1 MSKKLEYVIL
11 IVILLLGGVL
21 RFYDLYTIPYT
32 HDEFS
37 ALFRTSFKN
46 LPELFD
52 KGIKVDGHPAGVQ
65 LFLYAI
71 VHTIGSQSWVLKTP
85 FILMG
90 IASIYLVYLIGKRTF
105 NSTVALI
112 TSAYMATLQYPI
124 MYSQIARP
132 YISGMFL
139 SLLMVYFWQK
149 VIENDKHYWKNASLF
164 VLFASFNT
172 YNHHFSLLFTVI
184 VGLSGLLF
192 VRNKAFIKYLF
203 LGLAIV
209 LLYIPHLS
217 IFFFQLGVGG
227 VESWLSKP
235 ESSFLYEY
243 FKYIFQYCFISFL
256 IVLISI
262 SIGLKRYKNN
272 KLNYKYLTLFFV
284 WFILPFL
291 IGYYYSIT
299 YSAVLQYSSLI
310 FGFPF
315 LLLFIFGWISPKNK
329 WITIGLIIVIVSTN
343 TYALIYKRQHY
354 KVLYNSAYIHF
365 LTDLETVIKKDP
377 NTSVLIHS
385 HPKISAY
392 YISNLGIRHHYNWID
407 SMPSNGELILFL
419 RNESQ
424 KNNQLYLGALS
435 SISSNIIPL
444 IQDYFPELSFRN
456 NYFGGETYLFRKNLN
471 QYADFVTVFPNNN
484 YINDWQ
490 NFEQSN
496 LFCNESKL
504 YCYQLD
510 SLKEWSPGYTVSL
523 DSLHLEPNCFIDIAV
538 DIERSDSVFEGL
550 LVASLDNSDKN
561 EYWASASAKD
571 FSENIIDTSYFRVHL
586 SLKMSDIRLSKNQ
599 IFFKTFI
606 WNQKKQEVRYLNY
619 KISIRK
625 GNPIVYG
632 LYEDIK

>member
-1 MSKKLEYVIL
+1 
-11 IVILLLGGVL
+11 
-21 RFYDLYTIPYT
+21 
-32 HDEFS
+32 
-37 ALFRTSFKN
+37 
-46 LPELFD
+46 
-52 KGIKVDGHPAGVQ
+52 
-65 LFLYAI
+65 
-71 VHTIGSQSWVLKTP
+71 
-85 FILMG
+85 
-90 IASIYLVYLIGKRTF
+90 
-105 NSTVALI
+105 
-112 TSAYMATLQYPI
+112 
-124 MYSQIARP
+124 
-132 YISGMFL
+132 
-139 SLLMVYFWQK
+139 
-149 VIENDKHYWKNASLF
+149 
-164 VLFASFNT
+164 
-172 YNHHFSLLFTVI
+172 
-184 VGLSGLLF
+184 
-192 VRNKAFIKYLF
+192 
-203 LGLAIV
+203 
-209 LLYIPHLS
+209 
-217 IFFFQLGVGG
+217 
-227 VESWLSKP
+227 
-235 ESSFLYEY
+235 
-243 FKYIFQYCFISFL
+243 
-256 IVLISI
+256 
-262 SIGLKRYKNN
+262 
-272 KLNYKYLTLFFV
+272 
-284 WFILPFL
+284 
-291 IGYYYSIT
+291 
-299 YSAVLQYSSLI
+299 
-310 FGFPF
+310 
-315 LLLFIFGWISPKNK
+315 
-329 WITIGLIIVIVSTN
+329 
-343 TYALIYKRQHY
+343 
-354 KVLYNSAYIHF
+354 
-365 LTDLETVIKKDP
+365 
-377 NTSVLIHS
+377 
-385 HPKISAY
+385 
-392 YISNLGIRHHYNWID
+392 
-407 SMPSNGELILFL
+407 MPSNGELILFL
-419 RNESQ
+419 RKESQ